1 LITEGQ
7 NRVATFQYAAKDSSG
22 KTVQGTIQAET
33 RTEAVTQ
40 LRGQAGDRQ
49 VAGAEVAVV
58 SNGGLTPG
66 SAMLFTTSR

>member
-1 LITEGQ
+1 
-7 NRVATFQYAAKDSSG
+7 
-22 KTVQGTIQAET
+22 
-33 RTEAVTQ
+33 
-40 LRGQAGDRQ
+40 